1 MSDSAQLT
9 TPDDHVQDVHGQA
22 EAGHHEAV
30 LGPADWAAWG
40 AGIFGVAIGLVIW
53 FCLVLGTS

>member
-1 MSDSAQLT
+1 MTDSAQPAT
-9 TPDDHVQDVHGQA
+9 QDDHGQDDHGQA

-40 AGIFGVAIGLVIW
+40 AGILGVAIGLVVW
-53 FCLVLGTS
+53 FCLVIGTS